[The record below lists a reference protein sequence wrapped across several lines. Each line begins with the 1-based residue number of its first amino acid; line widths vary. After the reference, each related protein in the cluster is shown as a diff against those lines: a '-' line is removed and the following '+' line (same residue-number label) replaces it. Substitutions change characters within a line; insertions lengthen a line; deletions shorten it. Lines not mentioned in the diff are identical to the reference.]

1 MNYTELKAKIADV
14 TENTFS
20 EDAYQIFVALAEER
34 IYSSA
39 DLPVLRKNSTGTLT
53 TSNQYLSVPAD
64 YRYTYSLAVISA
76 AGAFSYPVNK
86 DVNFIREAYPNPT
99 STGVPKYYADFDE
112 GTLIVGP
119 SPDSGYSV
127 ELHYGYFPESIIT
140 ATTTWLSDNYEGVLL
155 NACLLEAARF
165 MKAEEDIVN
174 LYNEM
179 YGQSLLLLKNLADG
193 KLRGDTYRSGQP
205 KKAVK

>member
-76 AGAFSYPVNK
+76 AG
-86 DVNFIREAYPNPT
+86 
-99 STGVPKYYADFDE
+99 
-112 GTLIVGP
+112 
-119 SPDSGYSV
+119 
-127 ELHYGYFPESIIT
+127 
-140 ATTTWLSDNYEGVLL
+140 VLL